1 MNRAFYIIVVPA
13 ILTSFGWLT
22 FGWGLKFAAEVTA
35 VEIVVVL
42 GIIIFLFRRKN
53 GQKSE
58 PKKA

>member
-22 FGWGLKFAAEVTA
+22 FGWGLRLAMEVTA
-35 VEIVVVL
+35 VEVVLVL
-42 GIIIFLFRRKN
+42 GIIVFLVRRKN
-53 GQKSE
+53 AQKAA